1 MDSKWM
7 KRAILFQ
14 PGFKA
19 IFFENID
26 KKLNISLEPENEKG
40 RGTNFSNFLVK
51 KILNYQ
57 NHS

>member
-19 IFFENID
+19 FFFENID
-26 KKLNISLEPENEKG
+26 KKMNIKPEPENRIG
-40 RGTNFSNFLVK
+40 RGFNLINF
-51 KILNYQ
+51 
-57 NHS
+57 